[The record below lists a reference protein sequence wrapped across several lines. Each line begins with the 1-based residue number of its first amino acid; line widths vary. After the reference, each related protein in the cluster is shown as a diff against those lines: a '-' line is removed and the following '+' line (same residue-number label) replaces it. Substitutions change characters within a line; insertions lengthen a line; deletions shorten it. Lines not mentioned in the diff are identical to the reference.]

1 MVGVRAS
8 GVAGL
13 RLDEVHVAPG
23 ARRARGEESGAVRG
37 GGGRHPREVLRPDQ
51 CRGVGL
57 LVDEHREGH
66 AERDAQRPQ
75 RLDARV
81 AGTALELGDRRLG
94 DAGPPGELGDGQVR
108 RLALAAERAGDAG
121 AEILHAFIMAN
132 DRSLDYASGH
142 VQNDDRV
149 FSEANV
155 VAERTSMT
163 AEREVWR
170 EALGVVLATSAY
182 GISFGALAVAAGLD
196 VWQTCV
202 LSLLMFTGGSQFAF
216 VGVFTAGGLAAL
228 PSAIAS
234 AALLGVRNVAYGMR
248 MSPVVG
254 GGPARRALAA
264 HFTIDE
270 STAVAIAQD
279 DPRLRRV
286 GFWVTGVGIFLGW
299 NLTTLVGALVG
310 DVLGDPKA
318 WGLDAAA
325 AAAFLAL
332 LWPRLRQRQAV
343 AVGIAAAVIA
353 AALTPGG
360 VRMTLW
366 SAILLAALICLAL
379 KAVGHLVPPKVL
391 EAPRPARI
399 SDLLTVALLAA
410 LVAVQSLGDGQAIT
424 VDARVPALLVAA
436 GLLWLRQSFLV
447 VVAAA
452 ALVAALLRLFGLA
465 A

>member
-1 MVGVRAS
+1 
-8 GVAGL
+8 
-13 RLDEVHVAPG
+13 
-23 ARRARGEESGAVRG
+23 
-37 GGGRHPREVLRPDQ
+37 
-51 CRGVGL
+51 
-57 LVDEHREGH
+57 
-66 AERDAQRPQ
+66 
-75 RLDARV
+75 
-81 AGTALELGDRRLG
+81 
-94 DAGPPGELGDGQVR
+94 
-108 RLALAAERAGDAG
+108 
-121 AEILHAFIMAN
+121 
-132 DRSLDYASGH
+132 
-142 VQNDDRV
+142 
-149 FSEANV
+149 
-155 VAERTSMT
+155 MT
-163 AEREVWR
+163 AGREVWR
-170 EALGVVLATSAY
+170 ESLGVVLATSAY

-196 VWQTCV
+196 VWQACV

-353 AALTPGG
+353 AALTPF
-360 VRMTLW
+360 
-366 SAILLAALICLAL
+366 LLPGLP
-379 KAVGHLVPPKVL
+379 VLV
-391 EAPRPARI
+391 
-399 SDLLTVALLAA
+399 AA
-410 LVAVQSLGDGQAIT
+410 LVAIVVGWFNWLETPRAAELGDGEVGA
-424 VDARVPALLVAA
+424 
-436 GLLWLRQSFLV
+436 
-447 VVAAA
+447 
-452 ALVAALLRLFGLA
+452 
-465 A
+465 